1 VSGTSRTLA
10 VTIHNERRK
19 LFATMLNTLASSS
32 CTIGVLTP
40 IAAAVFY
47 GAAPK
52 GLGIGAIIVG
62 AVFWLGT
69 AVVLHNRARRVLGGL
84 RE

>member
-1 VSGTSRTLA
+1 VSSSSRALA
-10 VTIHNERRK
+10 VIIHNERRK

-40 IAAAVFY
+40 IAAGVFY
-47 GAAPK
+47 GTAPK
-52 GLGIGAIIVG
+52 GLGVGWIIVG
-62 AVFWLGT
+62 VVSWLGA

>member
-1 VSGTSRTLA
+1 MSGTSRALA

-40 IAAAVFY
+40 IAAVFFS
-47 GAAPK
+47 GSAPRN
-52 GLGIGAIIVG
+52 LGTGWIIAGV
-62 AVFWLGT
+62 VFWLGA
-69 AVVLHNRARRVLGGL
+69 AVVLHTRARRVLGGL

>member
-1 VSGTSRTLA
+1 MSGTPRSLA
-10 VTIHNERRK
+10 VAIHNERRK

-40 IAAAVFY
+40 IAAAFFD
-47 GAAPK
+47 GAAPR
-52 GLGIGAIIVG
+52 GLGIGAIVVG
-62 AVFWLGT
+62 VVFWLGA
-69 AVVLHNRARRVLGGL
+69 AVVLHTRARRVLGGL